1 MMLRFDDA
9 IGGGGAASECACD
22 AGAANGARG
31 GGTALEKSKGR
42 TVVGLIGRGNR
53 KERKKRERG

>member
-1 MMLRFDDA
+1 MMMLRFDDA

-31 GGTALEKSKGR
+31 GGGTALEKSKGR
-42 TVVGLIGRGNR
+42 MVVGFFGRGNR
-53 KERKKRERG
+53 KKRG

>member
-31 GGTALEKSKGR
+31 GRDGSREKQGENGGGFNWKG
-42 TVVGLIGRGNR
+42 
-53 KERKKRERG
+53 K